1 MDGLSLR
8 TLSDAD
14 VERLL
19 PGKIGP
25 AKKLVLLIDSLKAR
39 HLAKTVPLGDAVQ
52 ATETSEAIASGSREV
67 GRSASSQ
74 ELVRLLALIN
84 L

>member
-1 MDGLSLR
+1 MDGLALR

-14 VERLL
+14 VEKLL

-52 ATETSEAIASGSREV
+52 GTETSEAITAGSRDV

-74 ELVRLLALIN
+74 ELVWLLAFIN

>member
-1 MDGLSLR
+1 VDGLSLR

-14 VERLL
+14 VERPL

-39 HLAKTVPLGDAVQ
+39 HLAKTVPIVQ
-52 ATETSEAIASGSREV
+52 
-67 GRSASSQ
+67 
-74 ELVRLLALIN
+74 L
-84 L
+84 